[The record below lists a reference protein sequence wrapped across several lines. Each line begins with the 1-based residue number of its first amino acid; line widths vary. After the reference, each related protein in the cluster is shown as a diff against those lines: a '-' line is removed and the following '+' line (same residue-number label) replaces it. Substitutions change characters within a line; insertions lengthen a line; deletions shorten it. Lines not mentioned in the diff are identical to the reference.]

1 MDTSEEPRQEM
12 EPMPGSESS
21 APVPEAAEPADA
33 LSASEFAASEP
44 ELSEDV
50 GGDGNE
56 EAADVIE
63 AEAGLPDGEMAAA
76 AEDFVRTESE
86 AAASGDEDRPVSS
99 EFETPGEAAMSE
111 VEDSGAIDDLA
122 LSEVEPQV
130 SDAELAVEGEYEPEA
145 ELADEDSAAEEDR
158 PAEPEFAD
166 EESGVGVEP
175 EYSDE
180 DQDADL
186 QLEPEAPLMQEV
198 ETVEA
203 DFGIEADSYE
213 AEEDVEIE
221 SPVADSDGWG
231 EEAEGEADTV
241 VEPVPDDDRLWYV
254 IHCYSG
260 QENKVRHNLEQRI
273 DSMGMKDRI
282 FDVVVPTEEEIE
294 VKDGKRRTVERRVFP
309 GYILVQMILS
319 EESWYVV
326 RNTPGVTGFVGMGN
340 EPTPLRPEEVSQII
354 KRMEAEAP
362 RIKVTYKIGQKV
374 RIIDGPFNDFIG
386 TVDNI
391 DMERAKVRVM
401 VSFFGRET
409 PVELDFLQVEK
420 A

>member
-1 MDTSEEPRQEM
+1 MSDEERQDLEPGTEATAANVPPVQGDPEENPEALESHLESM
-12 EPMPGSESS
+12 EDQPAPADLSPME
-21 APVPEAAEPADA
+21 PEAAFEAQGEAYDPEASELQAEAQNIGEAEAEVEAPVVDEAEAQGLAELADERAEALADAPASEAQDGQDVPALVEPEAELVEEPVDDPTAEAEPEGEDELEDAPADDQDA
-33 LSASEFAASEP
+33 EAASEP
-44 ELSEDV
+44 EVMEDKAV
-50 GGDGNE
+50 EPLEEDEDLAEMGLAEDDE
-56 EAADVIE
+56 EA
-63 AEAGLPDGEMAAA
+63 
-76 AEDFVRTESE
+76 
-86 AAASGDEDRPVSS
+86 
-99 EFETPGEAAMSE
+99 
-111 VEDSGAIDDLA
+111 
-122 LSEVEPQV
+122 
-130 SDAELAVEGEYEPEA
+130 
-145 ELADEDSAAEEDR
+145 SAA
-158 PAEPEFAD
+158 
-166 EESGVGVEP
+166 
-175 EYSDE
+175 
-180 DQDADL
+180 
-186 QLEPEAPLMQEV
+186 
-198 ETVEA
+198 
-203 DFGIEADSYE
+203 
-213 AEEDVEIE
+213 
-221 SPVADSDGWG
+221 
-231 EEAEGEADTV
+231 
-241 VEPVPDDDRLWYV
+241 VPDDDRLWYV

-319 EESWYVV
+319 EDSWYVV

-386 TVDNI
+386 TVDDI